1 MKKIHLKTRKKLIKF
16 KLKKRKSKK
25 EKYIIILTLLII
37 FIMFSFMY
45 INKKVTPLLMIYAEK
60 KSRTVATSI
69 ITQAVSNDL
78 LKKMDKDKLFIET
91 KNKDGNIISTDFNS
105 IMINKLLNE
114 VSSYVELYLE
124 ELETGNVDKLKL
136 SRNLKEKYGL
146 KNRKNGVVYEIP
158 SGVITNNALLSNLGP
173 KVPVRLNLNGDVVT
187 NIKTE
192 VTDYGINN
200 ALIKVS
206 VSVKVY
212 MQVII
217 PFKTKEIVVE
227 SDIPIV
233 MRIIKGE
240 VPNYYPYSTK

>member
-1 MKKIHLKTRKKLIKF
+1 MRKIHLKKRNKIIKF

-25 EKYIIILTLLII
+25 EKIIIIIILLII
-37 FIMFSFMY
+37 AIMLSFMY

-60 KSRTVATSI
+60 KSRTIASSI

-78 LKKMDKDKLFIET
+78 LNEVDKNDLFIET
-91 KNKDGNIISTDFNS
+91 KDNNGNIVSTDFNS
-105 IMINKLLNE
+105 IMINKLLNKI
-114 VSSYVELYLE
+114 SSYVEIYLE
-124 ELETGNVDKLKL
+124 ELETGNIDKLKL
-136 SRNLKEKYGL
+136 SINIKEKYGL

-173 KVPVRLNLNGDVVT
+173 KVPVRLNLNGDVVA

-217 PFKTKEIVVE
+217 PFKTKEIMVE
-227 SDIPIV
+227 SDIPVV

-240 VPNYYPYSTK
+240 VPSYYPYGIK